1 MKKLDEKNSQLL
13 KVILISMLV
22 FFTFWYIE
30 NVKNGL
36 LVFLAVIQPF
46 LIGFMLAFIINLPMN
61 FFEKKVY
68 SKIFTT
74 EKTKKLVPT
83 FSLISSWVL
92 FILAISIFLNVLIP
106 RISAAATA
114 LVDKFPEFLSDL
126 VKLLNENKMT
136 KRFADDVQKYVY
148 SVNWNNL
155 IIQIKNYFAGE
166 AGNIFD
172 KTTSIINSVS
182 STLVTIITAMIFS
195 IFVLINKKDL
205 KILANRIIYS
215 LFKRETADEI
225 NKVASLSYSSF
236 SSYLN
241 SKALSSLILG
251 ILVFVGMLI
260 LKIPFAAMAA
270 ILVAIADFIP
280 YVGPLIATV
289 IMMILIFI
297 ESPFKSLVFLIFL
310 LIAQQVQGSIIYPAL
325 AGKTIGLPSIWVIV
339 SIAIGGSLFG
349 IVGML
354 VSIPIASILYTLMNE
369 KMDKTLAKKE
379 ISKEEIQ
386 KLSEQVHYKKEEK

>member
-68 SKIFTT
+68 YKIFTT

-172 KTTSIINSVS
+172 
-182 STLVTIITAMIFS
+182 L
-195 IFVLINKKDL
+195 
-205 KILANRIIYS
+205 
-215 LFKRETADEI
+215 
-225 NKVASLSYSSF
+225 
-236 SSYLN
+236 
-241 SKALSSLILG
+241 SLIH
-251 ILVFVGMLI
+251 
-260 LKIPFAAMAA
+260 
-270 ILVAIADFIP
+270 
-280 YVGPLIATV
+280 
-289 IMMILIFI
+289 
-297 ESPFKSLVFLIFL
+297 
-310 LIAQQVQGSIIYPAL
+310 
-325 AGKTIGLPSIWVIV
+325 
-339 SIAIGGSLFG
+339 
-349 IVGML
+349 
-354 VSIPIASILYTLMNE
+354 
-369 KMDKTLAKKE
+369 
-379 ISKEEIQ
+379 ISEPHETN
-386 KLSEQVHYKKEEK
+386 